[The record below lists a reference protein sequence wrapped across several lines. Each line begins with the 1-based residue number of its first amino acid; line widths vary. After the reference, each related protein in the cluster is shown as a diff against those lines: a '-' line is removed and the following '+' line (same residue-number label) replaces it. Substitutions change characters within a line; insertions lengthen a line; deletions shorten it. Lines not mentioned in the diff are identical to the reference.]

1 MDQPE
6 LDEAEH
12 QAALVGL
19 QRVNLVSGVALM
31 MWRRLKRLAQ
41 TYSADRPMRV
51 LDVACGG
58 GDVAVQLASWAQAS
72 GLPMQIHGC
81 DFSPRAIR
89 HAEASA
95 RERQVPGIQFF
106 QLDVLNDPF
115 PDRFDVIICSL
126 FLHHLRDLE
135 AVTVL
140 KKMAAAAQRAVLVDD
155 LLRSYLGFFFCLI
168 GSRVLSRSRIV
179 HLDGLQSVRAAFT
192 LNEAQSLA
200 HQSGLE
206 GARFQTRWPERFFM
220 SWTLQ

>member
-6 LDEAEH
+6 LDATEH
-12 QAALVGL
+12 QAALIGL
-19 QRVNLVSGVALM
+19 HRVNLVSGVASM
-31 MWRRLKRLAQ
+31 MWRRLKRLAV
-41 TYSADRPMRV
+41 TYSARRPLRV
-51 LDVACGG
+51 LDVASGG
-58 GDVAVQLASWAQAS
+58 GDVAIQLASWAQSS
-72 GLPMQIHGC
+72 GVPLQIHGC

-89 HAEASA
+89 HAETSA
-95 RERQVPGIQFF
+95 RDRQVSDVNFF
-106 QLDVLNDPF
+106 QLNVLNDPF
-115 PDRFDVIICSL
+115 PDQYDVIICSL
-126 FLHHLRDLE
+126 FLHHLQDLE

-140 KKMAAAAQRAVLVDD
+140 RKMAAAAQRAVLVDD
-155 LLRSYLGFFFCLI
+155 LLRSYLGYVFCLI
-168 GSRVLSRSRIV
+168 GSRLLSRSRIV